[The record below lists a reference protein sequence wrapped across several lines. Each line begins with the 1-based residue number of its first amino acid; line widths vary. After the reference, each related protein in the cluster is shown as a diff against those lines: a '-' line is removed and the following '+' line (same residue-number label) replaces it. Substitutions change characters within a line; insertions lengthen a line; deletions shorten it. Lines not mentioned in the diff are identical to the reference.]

1 MINETMAELR
11 SKRKKEEL
19 PQRPTDRLK
28 SFTERSEEELIKS
41 LLKET
46 DQSDEDIEESEYY
59 EGTYEYHKKT
69 NNL

>member
-1 MINETMAELR
+1 MAELR

-41 LLKET
+41 LLKKT
-46 DQSDEDIEESEYY
+46 DQSNEDIEELMNIIRRQIIFEM
-59 EGTYEYHKKT
+59 
-69 NNL
+69 LF